1 MRMGRRADGE
11 GFRYSFSRLS
21 AFPQNES
28 PSDPCNII
36 VGGNVSNAHFLSQL
50 CQSVIA
56 TPSQPDPHSSDDI
69 HSTRVR
75 ARRGR

>member
-56 TPSQPDPHSSDDI
+56 TPSPTRILLMIFIQRACACGEDDD
-69 HSTRVR
+69 
-75 ARRGR
+75 